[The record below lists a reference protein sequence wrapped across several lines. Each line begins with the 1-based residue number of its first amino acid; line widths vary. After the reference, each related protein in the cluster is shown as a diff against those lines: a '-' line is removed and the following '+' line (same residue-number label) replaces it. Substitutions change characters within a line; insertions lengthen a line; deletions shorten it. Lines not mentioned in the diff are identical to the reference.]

1 MGTGYA
7 DHPVENKDSLV
18 PFGVRE
24 ADEQE
29 ADAAAQARKEE
40 SDRHVETLV
49 IKTMTKTADD

>member
-1 MGTGYA
+1 MGTGYP
-7 DHPVENKDSLV
+7 DNPVRFKNAVVSFD
-18 PFGVRE
+18 VRE

-29 ADAAAQARKEE
+29 SALGYAARKKE